1 MWALALAKIS
11 SRPFEPPIPTLIF
24 KPSRLGFGDLMKRI
38 ALTLALM
45 VAVAA
50 PVLAQAPRTV
60 PKTQTELKASF
71 APLVQKVSPAV
82 VNVYATRKEKR
93 QRNPFMDDP
102 FFRRFFGGD
111 AQPQERVQRSLGSGV
126 IVDPSGL
133 IVTNHHVVENMT
145 DVKVSLTDRRE
156 FDADIVLRDPR
167 TDLAILRIK
176 SDQRLPA
183 LEVGTSDSLEVGD
196 LVLAIG
202 NPFGVGQTVTSGIV
216 SALARTQV
224 GISDYQFFI
233 QTDAAINPGNS
244 GGALVD
250 MDGKLVGIN
259 TAIYSQSGGSHG
271 IGFAIPVDM
280 VKVVVAA
287 AKSGGQLVRRPWF
300 GARMQNVSSDLVE
313 SLGLDR
319 PVGALVSS
327 VVAKSPAADAGLRQ
341 GDVILSFDGQPV
353 TDPDAFGFRLGT
365 RQVGGEAKIE
375 VLRGGKKSILTVKLI
390 AAPDTRPRDP
400 VELKG
405 RWPMAGATLANLTP
419 ALAEELSLDG
429 GDTGVVVSA
438 VKPNTP
444 AAELGLQK
452 GDIILSI
459 DGEPLA
465 STRDAEKVQKPR
477 NYYWKLVISRGGQTM
492 TSMVGG

>member
-1 MWALALAKIS
+1 MKRFALMLALALA
-11 SRPFEPPIPTLIF
+11 PFLD
-24 KPSRLGFGDLMKRI
+24 GAAGH
-38 ALTLALM
+38 LA
-45 VAVAA
+45 
-50 PVLAQAPRTV
+50 AQTQRAV
-60 PKTQTELKASF
+60 PKAATEVKASF
-71 APLVQKVSPAV
+71 APLVNRAAPAV
-82 VNVYATRKEKR
+82 VNVYATRKEKQ

-102 FFRRFFGGD
+102 FFRRFFGGGD

-176 SDQRLPA
+176 SSDPLPA
-183 LEVGTSDSLEVGD
+183 LPIGNSDGLEVGD

-244 GGALVD
+244 GGALID
-250 MDGKLVGIN
+250 MEGRLVGIN
-259 TAIYSQSGGSHG
+259 TAIFSQSGGSHG
-271 IGFAIPVDM
+271 IGFAIPSDM
-280 VKVVVAA
+280 VKVVVAT
-287 AKSGGQLVRRPWF
+287 AKSGGRMVRRPWF
-300 GARMQNVSSDLVE
+300 GARLQNVSSDLVE

-319 PVGALVSS
+319 PTGALVAS
-327 VVAKSPAADAGLRQ
+327 VVANSPAAEAGLKT
-341 GDVILSFDGQPV
+341 GDVILSFDGLPV

-365 RQVGGEAKIE
+365 RQIGGEAKLD
-375 VLRGGKKSILTVKLI
+375 VARGGKRSIITIKLI
-390 AAPDTRPRDP
+390 AAPDTRSRDP
-400 VELKG
+400 IELKG
-405 RWPMAGATLANLTP
+405 RWPLAGATVANLTP
-419 ALAEELSLDG
+419 ALAEELSIDG

-438 VKPNTP
+438 VKPNTQ

-452 GDIILSI
+452 GDIIVSI
-459 DGEPLA
+459 DGEPLTN
-465 STRDAEKVQKPR
+465 SRDAEKAQKPR
-477 NYYWKLVISRGGQTM
+477 NYYWKLIISRGGQQL

>member
-1 MWALALAKIS
+1 MKRLALI
-11 SRPFEPPIPTLIF
+11 
-24 KPSRLGFGDLMKRI
+24 
-38 ALTLALM
+38 LALGM
-45 VAVAA
+45 AA
-50 PVLAQAPRTV
+50 ALPALAQAPRAV
-60 PKTQTELKASF
+60 PKSAAEVKASF
-71 APLVQKVSPAV
+71 APLVKQVSPAV
-82 VNVYATRKEKR
+82 VNVYATRKEKQ

-102 FFRRFFGGD
+102 FFRRFFGGGDD
-111 AQPQERVQRSLGSGV
+111 APRERVQRSLGSGV

-145 DVKVSLTDRRE
+145 DVKVSLSDRRE
-156 FDADIVLRDPR
+156 FDAEIVLRDPR
-167 TDLAILRIK
+167 TDLAILKIK
-176 SDQRLPA
+176 SDQKLPA
-183 LEVGTSDSLEVGD
+183 LEIGNSEALEVGD

-244 GGALVD
+244 GGALID
-250 MDGKLVGIN
+250 MDGRLVGIN
-259 TAIYSQSGGSHG
+259 TAIFSQSGGSHG

-280 VKVVVAA
+280 VKVVIAA
-287 AKSGGQLVRRPWF
+287 AKSGGQMVRRPWF
-300 GARMQNVSSDLVE
+300 GARLQNVSSDLVD

-319 PVGALVSS
+319 PTGALVAS
-327 VVAKSPAADAGLRQ
+327 VIAKSPAADAGLKT
-341 GDVILSFDGQPV
+341 GDVILAFDGHPV

-365 RQVGGEAKIE
+365 RQVGGDAKLE
-375 VLRGGKKSILTVKLI
+375 VLRGGKKSILTVKMI

-405 RWPMAGATLANLTP
+405 RWPLSGATLANLTP

-429 GDTGVVVSA
+429 GDSGVVVSA
-438 VKPNTP
+438 VKDNSP
-444 AAELGLQK
+444 AAEIGLKK
-452 GDIILSI
+452 GDVIVSI
-459 DGEPLA
+459 DGEALTA
-465 STRDAEKVQKPR
+465 SRDAEKLQKPR
-477 NYYWKLVISRGGQTM
+477 NYYWKLIISRGGQTM